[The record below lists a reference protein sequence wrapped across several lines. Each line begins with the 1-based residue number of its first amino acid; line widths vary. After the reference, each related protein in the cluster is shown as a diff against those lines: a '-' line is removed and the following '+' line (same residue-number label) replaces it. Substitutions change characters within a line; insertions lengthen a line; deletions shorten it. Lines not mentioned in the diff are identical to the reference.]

1 VSYTEGK
8 NVQRIAVVSDIHSNL
23 QALEAVLA
31 RIDELGCDTVW
42 CLGDIVG
49 YGARPAECLDLL
61 RDRGTLFVQ
70 GNHDA
75 AVADVTATIWFNL
88 HSRIAV
94 QHNRKILPP
103 AAIGFLAALPI
114 RRDLNDGTVLCH
126 GSPADR
132 DRYLLDTNLLEE
144 ARREQEAARGPGLT
158 WFGHTHQPVWH
169 LEQPVSPEPGQPQA
183 VPADRRVL
191 INPGSVGQP
200 RDGDPRAAFGCWD
213 RDAGE
218 MVLERV
224 EYDLEAARRDI
235 LDAGLPQRLGDRLRS
250 GL

>member
-1 VSYTEGK
+1 M
-8 NVQRIAVVSDIHSNL
+8 QRVAVVSDIHSNL
-23 QALEAVLA
+23 QALEAALA
-31 RIDELGCDTVW
+31 RIDELGCGEIW

-49 YGARPAECLDLL
+49 YGARPAECLARL
-61 RDRGTLFVQ
+61 RGRGAIFVQ

-88 HSRIAV
+88 HSRLAV
-94 QHNRKILPP
+94 QHNRSVLP
-103 AAIGFLAALPI
+103 AADIGFLAALPT
-114 RRDLNDGTVLCH
+114 RRELDDGTVLCH
-126 GSPADR
+126 GSPTDR

-144 ARREQEAARGPGLT
+144 ARRGEEEALGAGLT

-169 LEQPVSPEPGQPQA
+169 VVQPAPLEAGRPMA

-200 RDGDPRAAFGCWD
+200 RDGDPRAAFACWD

-218 MVLERV
+218 VVLERV

-235 LDAGLPQRLGDRLRS
+235 LAAGLPQRLGDRLRS

>member
-1 VSYTEGK
+1 MTLAEGK
-8 NVQRIAVVSDIHSNL
+8 NVQRIAVVSDIHSNQ

-31 RIDELGCDTVW
+31 HIDKLGCDTIW
-42 CLGDIVG
+42 CLGDVVG
-49 YGARPAECLDLL
+49 YGARPAECLGLL
-61 RDRGTLFVQ
+61 RDRDTLFVQ

-88 HSRIAV
+88 HSRLAV
-94 QHNRKILPP
+94 QHNRKLLDDAEI
-103 AAIGFLAALPI
+103 AFLAALPTC
-114 RRDLNDGTVLCH
+114 RDLEDGTVLCH

-132 DRYLLDTNLLEE
+132 DRYLLDTNLMEE
-144 ARREQEAARGPGLT
+144 VRGEQEATRGAGLT

-169 LEQPVSPEPGQPQA
+169 LESPLSLESGQRRA

-200 RDGDPRAAFGCWD
+200 RDGDPRASFGFWD
-213 RDAGE
+213 REAGE
-218 MVLERV
+218 MSLERV

-235 LDAGLPQRLGDRLRS
+235 LAAGLPQRLGDRLRS